1 MVLFSRNSSIRII
14 AAMLLSLIFLLP
26 AAGCAGLKVSPAAG
40 KLLIGVT
47 IVPQKAFVKA
57 ICGDLA
63 DVIELVPPGFSPES
77 FDPDPLKMSRL
88 SRTEIFFTLDLP
100 SEQNMDFT
108 MLEDTKIVD
117 LADPVSE
124 AYPDRFFSSGPD
136 TQNETSVSESDSP
149 GGDTHDHSGRDPHI
163 WNSPRRAIIIVQ
175 AMADEISLLDPE
187 NSAIYAANATA
198 YIADL
203 QALDSEL
210 QQLFSGIAKK
220 KIIVFHPAFGYF
232 ADDYGIEMYALEDN
246 GREATA
252 SHLIDMI
259 QLARDEGIRT
269 IFTQKE
275 NGNRQPDTFADE
287 IGGIKVVLDPLSED
301 YIGNTRSMA
310 SKIAEALGE

>member
-1 MVLFSRNSSIRII
+1 MVLFPRNTLVKAI
-14 AAMLLSLIFLLP
+14 AAMLLAPIFLITMSGCTGQNVTP
-26 AAGCAGLKVSPAAG
+26 AEG

-77 FDPDPLKMSRL
+77 FDPDPLKMSKL
-88 SRTEIFFTLDLP
+88 SKTEIFFTLDLP

-117 LADPVSE
+117 LAESVSR
-124 AYPDRFFSSGPD
+124 AYPNRYFEGSQDD
-136 TQNETSVSESDSP
+136 
-149 GGDTHDHSGRDPHI
+149 SGRDPHI
-163 WNSPRRAIIIVQ
+163 WNSPRRAIVMVQ
-175 AMADEISLLDPE
+175 VMAEEISLLDPE
-187 NSAIYAANATA
+187 NSALYAANAAA
-198 YIADL
+198 YIASL
-203 QALDSEL
+203 QALDTEL
-210 QQLFSGIAKK
+210 QQLFGGIANK

-259 QLARDEGIRT
+259 KLARDEGIKT
-269 IFTQKE
+269 IFTQKDS
-275 NGNRQPDTFADE
+275 GNRQPDTFADE
-287 IGGIKVVLDPLSED
+287 IGGKKVVLDPLSED
-301 YIGNTRSMA
+301 YIENTRSMA